1 MTTNDVSQGPIAE
14 FGRKYL
20 WWKPVGGQPHSED
33 RIIAQTMNL
42 GTYDDILVLE
52 QTVGKSRLVEIML
65 RAQPGWIND
74 RSWEFWRGRL
84 SFATGAAIPDKAP
97 RRSFHAAAPF
107 CGGAGFGRGSDP
119 VQTRDGTLPVTSLD
133 ELMATKLKATLDRA
147 EAKDY
152 RDIAEMISA
161 GVSLPAGVSAFRTMF
176 NGEPSQVLRS
186 IGYFEDGDLHGLAES
201 DRQLLRNA
209 RDRVGQL
216 PDVMIRN
223 GSLTGR

>member
-1 MTTNDVSQGPIAE
+1 MTTNDVSQATIAE
-14 FGRKYL
+14 FGRKYI
-20 WWKPVGGQPHSED
+20 WWKPVGRQPHSED

-42 GTYDDILVLE
+42 GTWDDILLLE

-65 RAQPGWIND
+65 RAEPGWIND

-97 RRSFHAAAPF
+97 RRSFGVTKSI
-107 CGGAGFGRGSDP
+107 CGGMGFGCGSDP
-119 VQTRDGTLPVTSLD
+119 VQTGDGTLPLASLD
-133 ELMATKLKATLDRA
+133 DLMATKLKATLDRA

-161 GVSLPAGVSAFRTMF
+161 GVSLPAGVSAFGAMF
-176 NGEPSQVLRS
+176 DGEPSQVLRS

-216 PDVMIRN
+216 PDVTIRN